1 MRIVEPAAQLGQRVS
16 VSLGALLAILAVGT
30 VGATRG
36 FATGDNPAVVA
47 EWNQKAYDIGFAED
61 QFLTFK
67 GARAHAML
75 HLAQHDA
82 LNTIQPIFER
92 YALSGAEP
100 SAHPIAAAA
109 QAARDVLASQYPG
122 AQADLDALLAGQ
134 LAQVTD
140 GVAKTAG
147 IALGRRS
154 AAAILA
160 AREGDGWN
168 VPGTYEFSDEPGDYQ
183 TTPPWNGFVLQPGF
197 RFARPFALTAPDQL
211 RPTAP
216 PRLAGAR
223 YARAFNE
230 VKEVGRLD
238 SAARSPEQTGYA
250 VWWMEFAEGFQNRL
264 ARRLVTERHTHL
276 WTAARLFAQLNVG
289 LFDTYITV
297 WDSKYEYNHWRPYTA
312 IREAGH
318 DGNRDT
324 VPDPAWEPLRPTPP
338 SPEYVSAHSAVC
350 ASSLELLKRT
360 FGNRTRFTMDSTT
373 APPEMPTRSFTSFA
387 AAAEECA
394 DSRVRLGFHF
404 RYATEQG
411 IKLGRSVAR
420 HILAEHLRPARVH

>member
-1 MRIVEPAAQLGQRVS
+1 MRIVEPAARLERRVITGLS
-16 VSLGALLAILAVGT
+16 VLLALLALGA

-36 FATGDNPAVVA
+36 FATAGSPGVVV

-82 LNTIQPIFER
+82 LNAIHRIFQP
-92 YALSGAEP
+92 YAFSETEPGADP
-100 SAHPIAAAA
+100 VAAAA

-122 AQADLDALLAGQ
+122 AQGNIDALLASQ
-134 LAQVTD
+134 LAQIPD
-140 GVAKTAG
+140 GAAKTAG

-154 AAAILA
+154 AAAVLA
-160 AREGDGWN
+160 AREGDGWD
-168 VPGTYEFSDEPGDYQ
+168 VPGTYTFSDEPGDYQ

-211 RPTAP
+211 RPSAP
-216 PRLAGAR
+216 PRLTGGR
-223 YARAFNE
+223 YAKAYNE
-230 VKEVGRLD
+230 VKEVGRAD
-238 SAARSPEQTGYA
+238 SGVRTPEQTAYA

-264 ARRLVTERHTHL
+264 ARRLVTERHTTL
-276 WTAARLFAQLNVG
+276 WTAARLFSQLNMG
-289 LFDTYITV
+289 LFDAYLAV
-297 WDSKYEYNHWRPYTA
+297 WDAKFAYNHWRPYTA

-324 VPDPAWEPLRPTPP
+324 VPDPTWEPLRPTPP
-338 SPEYVSAHSAVC
+338 FPEYVSAHSAVC
-350 ASSLELLKRT
+350 ASSLELLKRA

-373 APPEMPTRSFTSFA
+373 APPEMPTRSFTSFT

-404 RYATEQG
+404 RYATDHG
-411 IKLGRSVAR
+411 IKLGRAVVR
-420 HILAEHLRPARVH
+420 HILAEHLRPRHR